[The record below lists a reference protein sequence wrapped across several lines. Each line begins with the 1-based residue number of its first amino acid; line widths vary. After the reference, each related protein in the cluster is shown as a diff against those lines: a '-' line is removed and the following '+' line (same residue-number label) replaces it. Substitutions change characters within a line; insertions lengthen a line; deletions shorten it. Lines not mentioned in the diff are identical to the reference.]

1 MGCTAEWAMGA
12 KWDHIGVA
20 GMIQILVL
28 LLVSCVTLDRGQEAR
43 GSSSVTALGKLHG
56 SEVLV

>member
-1 MGCTAEWAMGA
+1 MGYTAEWAMGA
-12 KWDHIGVA
+12 KWDHTSLA

-28 LLVSCVTLDRGQEAR
+28 LFAGCVTLDRGQEAR